1 MPNQPKSLFD
11 IFWTF
16 TCVGIQSFGGA
27 MAIVQRTMIDTK
39 RWYTKEEF
47 VELLTLAQTLPGP
60 NSTLASL
67 LVGDRFFGLKG
78 AAAGFFGLI
87 WVPLVV
93 LTLMIVLYQSASDVE
108 WVQGA
113 LRGVAAVVSGMVVG
127 SALSL
132 CETAKTSAL
141 GLPVWLLFVVSTF
154 VIVGILKVPMIWAL
168 PLLAVPAIYCAF
180 VFLKRRRRLEA
191 RRESEP

>member
-1 MPNQPKSLFD
+1 MNAPVD
-11 IFWTF
+11 
-16 TCVGIQSFGGA
+16 
-27 MAIVQRTMIDTK
+27 
-39 RWYTKEEF
+39 
-47 VELLTLAQTLPGP
+47 
-60 NSTLASL
+60 
-67 LVGDRFFGLKG
+67 KG

-87 WVPLVV
+87 WVPLTV
-93 LTLMIVLYQSASDVE
+93 LTLMIILYQSASELE

-154 VIVGILKVPMIWAL
+154 VIVGLLKVPMIWAL
-168 PLLAVPAIYCAF
+168 PLLAVPAIYCAY
-180 VFLKRRRRLEA
+180 VFLKRRRQFEA
-191 RRESEP
+191 RQENES